1 MLELN
6 RFLNIDCME
15 GMKEIPDKYFDL
27 AISDPEY
34 GRKEHGGKNRS
45 GFVKQKNG
53 SKIFVPDGGYVKKNW
68 DNKPAGEEYFQ
79 ELFRVSKH
87 QIIWGENYMPV
98 KFGKGRIVW
107 DKCNQGTDQSDCEIA
122 YNSLTERVDLFR
134 YMWRG
139 MMQGKSIAE
148 GHIQQGNKKLN
159 EKRIHPT
166 QKPIALYLWQL
177 QKYAQKGWKLLD
189 THVGSASSLIASD
202 MLGFDIAGFEID
214 KEYYDLSNERREAH
228 KKQIRIDE
236 LMEVRMS
243 D

>member
-6 RFLNIDCME
+6 KFYNLDCMK
-15 GMKEIPDKYFDL
+15 GMKQFPDKYFEL
-27 AISDPEY
+27 AIEDPEY

-45 GFVKQKNG
+45 RYVKQKNG
-53 SKIFVPDGGYVKKNW
+53 SKIFVPDGGYIKKDW
-68 DNKPAGEEYFQ
+68 DNKPAGEEYFR
-79 ELFRVSKH
+79 ELLRVSKH

-98 KFGKGRIVW
+98 KLGKGRIVW

-122 YNSLTERVDLFR
+122 YNSLNERVDLFR

-166 QKPIALYLWQL
+166 QKPISLYLWL
-177 QKYAQKGWKLLD
+177 LGKYAKQGWKILD
-189 THVGSASSLIASD
+189 THVGSASSLIACHF
-202 MLGFDIAGFEID
+202 LEFEYIGFEID
-214 KEYYDLSNERREAH
+214 YDYYSLANERLESY
-228 KKQIRIDE
+228 KKQINISE
-236 LMEVRMS
+236 LLEGGQK
-243 D
+243 

>member
-6 RFLNIDCME
+6 KFYNLDCME

-27 AISDPEY
+27 AIVDPEY

-45 GFVKQKNG
+45 GYVKQKNG
-53 SKIFVPDGGYVKKNW
+53 SKIFVQDGNYKKKDW
-68 DNKPAGEEYFQ
+68 DNEPAGEEYFK

-87 QIIWGENYMPV
+87 QIVWGENYMPV

-107 DKCNQGTDQSDCEIA
+107 DKCNQGSDQSDCEIA

-139 MMQGKSIAE
+139 MFQGKSITE
-148 GHIQQGNKKLN
+148 GYIQQGNKALN

-166 QKPIALYLWQL
+166 QKPVPLYLWQL
-177 QKYAQKGWKLLD
+177 QSYAKQGWKILD
-189 THVGSASSLIASD
+189 THVGSASSLIACYQ
-202 MLGFDIAGFEID
+202 MGFEYIGFEKD
-214 KEYYDLSNERREAH
+214 SEIYKLANDRLEAE
-228 KKQIRIDE
+228 KSQIR
-236 LMEVRMS
+236 LF
-243 D
+243 

>member
-1 MLELN
+1 MFELN
-6 RFLNIDCME
+6 SFLCMDCIQ

-27 AISDPEY
+27 AIIDPEY
-34 GRKEHGGKNRS
+34 GRKEHGGKDRS
-45 GFVKQKNG
+45 TLVEQKNG
-53 SKIFVPDGGYVKKNW
+53 SKIFVPGGNYPNRNW
-68 DNKPAGEEYFQ
+68 DNKPAGEEYFR

-107 DKCNQGTDQSDCEIA
+107 DKCNQGSDQSDCEIA

-139 MMQGKSIAE
+139 MFQGKSITE

-177 QKYAQKGWKLLD
+177 QKYAQKGWKILD
-189 THVGSASSLIASD
+189 THVGSASSLIACD
-202 MLGFDIAGFEID
+202 MLGFDFLGFEKD
-214 KEYYDLSNERREAH
+214 KYIYDLANERLWSY
-228 KKQIRIDE
+228 KKQIRIDD
-236 LMEVRMS
+236 LMEV
-243 D
+243 